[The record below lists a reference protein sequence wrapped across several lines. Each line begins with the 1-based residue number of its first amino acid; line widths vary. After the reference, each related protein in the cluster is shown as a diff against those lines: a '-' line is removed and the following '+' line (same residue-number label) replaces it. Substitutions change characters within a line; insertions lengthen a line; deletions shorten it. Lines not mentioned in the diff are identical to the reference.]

1 MRRREGRPTRRN
13 PVEAKVCA
21 VPRGQLLQGG
31 AKLENGAEDP
41 PSGAGGGTREKA
53 VSERWQEGRD
63 SHDRD

>member
-1 MRRREGRPTRRN
+1 M
-13 PVEAKVCA
+13 EAKVCA